1 MIDAKLLDTLLTV
14 WSYHCEFQHAAW
26 VCGHFCVALWSLS
39 SQPRPGAVP
48 CALSLPRDYVHSWL
62 AILTPPCM
70 RHQLSPPAG
79 QKERTRVQA
88 NNGTKLEVER
98 ATMFNVYRENLCY
111 HFFLYLKFKS
121 AKTNCCEI
129 YLPLIYSVGRVIP
142 IEFTFTSKPLFK
154 KTHLQSYPR

>member
-1 MIDAKLLDTLLTV
+1 MTYKAPTFNRFSRSFMQPLTQKVKKDIKENCMIDAKLLDTLETV

-26 VCGHFCVALWSLS
+26 VCGRFCVALWSLS

-111 HFFLYLKFKS
+111 HFFVFK
-121 AKTNCCEI
+121 
-129 YLPLIYSVGRVIP
+129 V
-142 IEFTFTSKPLFK
+142 
-154 KTHLQSYPR
+154 